1 MLYRL
6 SAAVTVLLLSVTS
19 LAMGIELPMSRAS
32 RALPIVGILG
42 SVVAIV
48 LITRRLGR
56 RRHPGVGGPEASAR
70 AAIASAQERIE
81 AVRASR
87 SAALHRRRRSERV
100 EQAQLAAQEAAKDDE
115 RLAPQQIKTAAEA
128 LFRLVHLAWDE
139 RDSGRLA
146 ELLGAALL
154 AERQRALDAN
164 DAAAEHH
171 RSHVLGEVHVELV
184 GLTVDPAGAHTAVV
198 LIEAEMDIG
207 IDNRNGRRVFTA
219 TDSPSAR
226 RLCQYWTLVMHD
238 GRFHVH
244 AIEDRAEGEHHL
256 SEPLVAHA
264 VA

>member
-48 LITRRLGR
+48 LITGRLGR
-56 RRHPGVGGPEASAR
+56 RRHPGVGGPDPVR
-70 AAIASAQERIE
+70 AAMTWARERIE
-81 AVRASR
+81 GARASR

-100 EQAQLAAQEAAKDDE
+100 AQAQLAAREAAKDDA
-115 RLAPQQIKTAAEA
+115 RLAPEQIETAAEA
-128 LFRLVHLAWDE
+128 LFRLVHLAWDQ
-139 RDSGRLA
+139 RDVKRLA
-146 ELLGAALL
+146 ELLSPALL
-154 AERQRALDAN
+154 AERRRALDAN

-171 RSHVLGEVHVELV
+171 RSHVLGDVNVELV
-184 GLTVDPAGAHTAVV
+184 GLTAEPAGAHTAVV

-207 IDNRNGRRVFTA
+207 IDNRHGRRVFTA
-219 TDSPSAR
+219 TDSPSSR

-238 GRFHVH
+238 GHFHVH

-264 VA
+264 AA